1 MTFPPIFALVI
12 FGILDF
18 IELVFD
24 ITGFGAPVGVF
35 LSFLSTLLYFIQVF
49 MRYGWKKMVEKLF
62 KYKGIPKKKAA
73 KKVMKVFGNTIIP
86 FVTVWAVWDDY
97 QEEKKDITSKS
108 IGKNNQKTEGGVTKE
123 LYENQTTES
132 SSTGYIKQNFL
143 ATQKGIQSIKQNFKD
158 FDQAISNGDMDL
170 ANSVLNSTNTILS
183 VMNKS
188 KNTADKYFK
197 DISQPYAE
205 TREQMETI
213 YKNIEE
219 ASSSMSR
226 MKSLFESN
234 KNKDNSSN
242 PWIKTKTKVGGKEEK
257 TIAEEVSGIKTG
269 LSSQEDYT
277 EGLPD
282 FSRPETYDNLLR
294 EREEN
299 KKKDEQ
305 KRKEIE
311 ETRLIQKQREKVEA
325 EKVFDRAF
333 IRRFGTQAYERMV
346 RDRELRKGKGRKIPG
361 KDSDKYRESA

>member
-1 MTFPPIFALVI
+1 MIFPPIFALVI

-24 ITGFGAPVGVF
+24 ITGFGSPVGVF

-73 KKVMKVFGNTIIP
+73 KKVMKVFGNSFIP
-86 FVTVWAVWDDY
+86 FVTTWAVWDDY
-97 QEEKKDITSKS
+97 QEEKREKA
-108 IGKNNQKTEGGVTKE
+108 GKGEGGEESEESKKSKLLKGAALAAATVATGGTAGAAAAGARVAAGRAAAGTASRAAAGAGARTSATKGVAGDVVGGTTAGAASRSNVTSLVTRTTTTDMTREVATETTETITKKEVTKKAAGKPKAKV
-123 LYENQTTES
+123 T
-132 SSTGYIKQNFL
+132 
-143 ATQKGIQSIKQNFKD
+143 
-158 FDQAISNGDMDL
+158 
-170 ANSVLNSTNTILS
+170 
-183 VMNKS
+183 
-188 KNTADKYFK
+188 
-197 DISQPYAE
+197 DI
-205 TREQMETI
+205 
-213 YKNIEE
+213 
-219 ASSSMSR
+219 
-226 MKSLFESN
+226 
-234 KNKDNSSN
+234 N